1 MEITVPGFDQNP
13 VPDPE
18 EPEIPDTPDTAE
30 APSIEWAA
38 NPNFDTIEITDEMD
52 VNLVVKAPG
61 KIKQFKVTV
70 SENFTEMVGM
80 MGAEN
85 GVMDLINNTTL
96 IENLGGM
103 LPTGNELLNQT
114 EVNFS
119 LSQLVPLISQV
130 GTAGEDY
137 SFTLDVEDALG
148 QTLSKA
154 CIFHNPAAAQ

>member
-1 MEITVPGFDQNP
+1 MTRTLF
-13 VPDPE
+13 PDPE
-18 EPEIPDTPDTAE
+18 EPEIPENPGTAE

-38 NPNFDTIEITDEMD
+38 NPSFDTIEITDEMD
-52 VNLVVKAPG
+52 VNLVVKATG

-103 LPTGNELLNQT
+103 LMLPTGNELLNQT

-119 LSQLVPLISQV
+119 LSKLVPLISQV

-148 QTLSKA
+148 QTLSKV
-154 CIFHNPAAAQ
+154 CTFHNPAAAQ

>member
-1 MEITVPGFDQNP
+1 
-13 VPDPE
+13 
-18 EPEIPDTPDTAE
+18 
-30 APSIEWAA
+30 
-38 NPNFDTIEITDEMD
+38 
-52 VNLVVKAPG
+52 
-61 KIKQFKVTV
+61 
-70 SENFTEMVGM
+70 
-80 MGAEN
+80 
-85 GVMDLINNTTL
+85 
-96 IENLGGM
+96 M

>member
-1 MEITVPGFDQNP
+1 
-13 VPDPE
+13 
-18 EPEIPDTPDTAE
+18 
-30 APSIEWAA
+30 
-38 NPNFDTIEITDEMD
+38 
-52 VNLVVKAPG
+52 
-61 KIKQFKVTV
+61 
-70 SENFTEMVGM
+70 M

-96 IENLGGM
+96 IERLGGM

-130 GTAGEDY
+130 GNAGEDY

-148 QTLSKA
+148 QTLSKV
-154 CIFHNPAAAQ
+154 CTFHNPAAAQ